1 MSIFLFNNKA
11 VLSAKLVDTGSRN
24 DGIIEGTKWAL
35 ASCPRILEAQY
46 IFEIE
51 HMKPKRR
58 VSSNKTSHRIAIR
71 DS

>member
-1 MSIFLFNNKA
+1 MSIFLFDGEA
-11 VLSAKLVDTGSRN
+11 ALSAELVDTGSGN

-35 ASCPRILEAQY
+35 AGCPRILGAQY
-46 IFEIE
+46 LFNIK

-71 DS
+71 DF